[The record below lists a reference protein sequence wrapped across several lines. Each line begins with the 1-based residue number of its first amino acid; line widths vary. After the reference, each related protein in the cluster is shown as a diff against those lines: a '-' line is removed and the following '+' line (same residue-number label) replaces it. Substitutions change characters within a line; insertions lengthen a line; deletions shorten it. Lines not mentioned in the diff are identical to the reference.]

1 MDKPHKRLLVWQKAV
16 ELCVLMYEVTERFPK
31 QEMFGL
37 ISQMRRAALSVA
49 SNLAEGSARIF
60 KKELHQFINIARGSL
75 SELDTQVEIAAR
87 LGFIPEVKKN
97 QVDALMSEVDRL
109 LYGFLKSVKRQVKEG
124 GGEIAR

>member
-1 MDKPHKRLLVWQKAV
+1 MDKPHKKLLVWQKAV
-16 ELCVLMYEVTERFPK
+16 ELCVLIYEVTGRFPK

-49 SNLAEGSARIF
+49 SNLAEGAARMS

-87 LGFIPEVKKN
+87 LGLIEEVKMN
-97 QVDALMSEVDRL
+97 QVETLMNEVDKL
-109 LYGFLKSVKRQVKEG
+109 LYGFMKSVKREV
-124 GGEIAR
+124 R

>member
-1 MDKPHKRLLVWQKAV
+1 MDKPHKKLLVWQKAV
-16 ELCVLMYEVTERFPK
+16 ELCLLIYEVTERFPK

-75 SELDTQVEIAAR
+75 SELDTQTEIAAR
-87 LGFIPEVKKN
+87 LGFMAEAKKN
-97 QVDALMSEVDRL
+97 QVDALLSEVDRL
-109 LYGFLKSVKRQVKEG
+109 LYGFLKSVSKQVKQVG
-124 GGEIAR
+124 REIGR